1 MNLYMQLPR
10 NVVMEIKNRYT
21 KLSNSEVRYSI
32 TGGPSKTLVVLLQ
45 EPNSS
50 KDVFDDLT
58 INIVNQGFQVL
69 SFDFKGKSQ
78 FNYLAEVDKDE
89 MYAEQAAEL
98 ISKFIPFEI
107 ERNINLIGNFS
118 DGNVTEI
125 VSNRLEHYTSLT
137 MNMPSEISQVPS
149 SSGLVSLLHNF
160 QSSEEISA

>member
-1 MNLYMQLPR
+1 
-10 NVVMEIKNRYT
+10 MEIKNRHT
-21 KLSNSEVRYSI
+21 KLSNCEVRYSI

-50 KDVFDDLT
+50 KDIFDDLT
-58 INIVNQGFQVL
+58 MNIVNQGFQVL
-69 SFDFKGKSQ
+69 SFDFNGKSQ
-78 FNYLAEVDKDE
+78 LNYLAEEDKDE
-89 MYAEQAAEL
+89 MYAGQAAEL

-118 DGNVTEI
+118 DGSVTEI
-125 VSNRLEHYTSLT
+125 VSDRLEHYTSLT

-149 SSGLVSLLHNF
+149 SSGLMSLLHNF

>member
-1 MNLYMQLPR
+1 MQLSKSTT
-10 NVVMEIKNRYT
+10 MEIKERYT

-50 KDVFDDLT
+50 KNVFDDLT
-58 INIVNQGFQVL
+58 MNIVNQGFQVL
-69 SFDFKGKSQ
+69 SFDFNGKSQ

-118 DGNVTEI
+118 EGNVTEI

>member
-1 MNLYMQLPR
+1 
-10 NVVMEIKNRYT
+10 MEIKNRRT
-21 KLSNSEVRYSI
+21 KLSNSEVKYSI

-69 SFDFKGKSQ
+69 SFDFNGKSQ
-78 FNYLAEVDKDE
+78 FNYLAEVDRDE
-89 MYAEQAAEL
+89 LYAEQAAEL
-98 ISKFIPFEI
+98 VSKFIPFGI

-125 VSNRLEHYTSLT
+125 VSDRLEHYTSLT

>member
-1 MNLYMQLPR
+1 MQLSR
-10 NVVMEIKNRYT
+10 INYMEIKNRRT
-21 KLSNSEVRYSI
+21 KLSNSEVKYSI

-50 KDVFDDLT
+50 KDIFDDLT

-69 SFDFKGKSQ
+69 SFDFNGKSQ
-78 FNYLAEVDKDE
+78 FNYLAEVDRDE
-89 MYAEQAAEL
+89 LYAEQAAEL
-98 ISKFIPFEI
+98 ISKFIPFGI

-125 VSNRLEHYTSLT
+125 VSDRLEHYTSLT

>member
-1 MNLYMQLPR
+1 MNLYMRLSR
-10 NVVMEIKNRYT
+10 DVVMEIKDRYT
-21 KLSNSEVRYSI
+21 ELSNSEVRYSI

-69 SFDFKGKSQ
+69 SFDFNGKSQ

-89 MYAEQAAEL
+89 IYAEQAAEL

>member
-1 MNLYMQLPR
+1 MNLYMRLSR
-10 NVVMEIKNRYT
+10 DVVMEIKDRYT
-21 KLSNSEVRYSI
+21 ELSNSEVRYSI

-50 KDVFDDLT
+50 KDVFGDLT

-69 SFDFKGKSQ
+69 SFDFNGKSQ

-89 MYAEQAAEL
+89 IYAEQAAEL

>member
-1 MNLYMQLPR
+1 MNLYMQLSR
-10 NVVMEIKNRYT
+10 NIVMEIKNRYT
-21 KLSNSEVRYSI
+21 ELSNIEVRYSI

-69 SFDFKGKSQ
+69 SFDFMGKSQ

>member
-1 MNLYMQLPR
+1 MQLSR
-10 NVVMEIKNRYT
+10 INYMEIKNRRT
-21 KLSNSEVRYSI
+21 KLSNSEVKYSI

-50 KDVFDDLT
+50 KDIFDDLT

-69 SFDFKGKSQ
+69 SFDFDGKSQ
-78 FNYLAEVDKDE
+78 FNYLTEIDRDE
-89 MYAEQAAEL
+89 LYAEQAAEL
-98 ISKFIPFEI
+98 VSKFIPFGI

-125 VSNRLEHYTSLT
+125 VSDRLEHYTSLT

>member
-1 MNLYMQLPR
+1 MRLSR
-10 NVVMEIKNRYT
+10 DVVMEIKDRYT
-21 KLSNSEVRYSI
+21 ELSNSEVRYSI

-50 KDVFDDLT
+50 KDVFGDLT

-69 SFDFKGKSQ
+69 SFDFNGKSQ

-89 MYAEQAAEL
+89 IYAEQAAEL

-160 QSSEEISA
+160 QPSEEISA

>member
-1 MNLYMQLPR
+1 
-10 NVVMEIKNRYT
+10 MEIKNRRT
-21 KLSNSEVRYSI
+21 KLSNSEVKYSI

-50 KDVFDDLT
+50 KDIFDDLT

-69 SFDFKGKSQ
+69 SFDFDGKSQ
-78 FNYLAEVDKDE
+78 FNYLTEVDRDE
-89 MYAEQAAEL
+89 LYAEQAAEL
-98 ISKFIPFEI
+98 VSKFIPFGI

-125 VSNRLEHYTSLT
+125 VSDRLEHYTSLT

>member
-1 MNLYMQLPR
+1 MNLYMQLSR
-10 NVVMEIKNRYT
+10 NVVMEIKDRYT

-58 INIVNQGFQVL
+58 ISIVNQGFQVL
-69 SFDFKGKSQ
+69 SFDFNGKSQ
-78 FNYLAEVDKDE
+78 FNYLAEVDRDE

-118 DGNVTEI
+118 EGNVTEI

>member
-1 MNLYMQLPR
+1 MNLYMQLSR
-10 NVVMEIKNRYT
+10 NVVMEIKDRYT

-69 SFDFKGKSQ
+69 SFDFNGKSQ

-98 ISKFIPFEI
+98 ISKFIPFDI

-118 DGNVTEI
+118 EGNVTEI

>member
-1 MNLYMQLPR
+1 
-10 NVVMEIKNRYT
+10 MEIKNRRT
-21 KLSNSEVRYSI
+21 KLSNSEVKYSI

-50 KDVFDDLT
+50 KDIFDDLT

-69 SFDFKGKSQ
+69 SFDFNGKSQ
-78 FNYLAEVDKDE
+78 FNYLTEVDRDE
-89 MYAEQAAEL
+89 LYAEQAAEL
-98 ISKFIPFEI
+98 VSKFIPFGI

-125 VSNRLEHYTSLT
+125 VSDRLEHYTSLT

>member
-1 MNLYMQLPR
+1 MQLSR
-10 NVVMEIKNRYT
+10 DVVMEIKDRYT

>member
-1 MNLYMQLPR
+1 MNLYMQLSR
-10 NVVMEIKNRYT
+10 DVVMEIKDRYT

-69 SFDFKGKSQ
+69 SFDFNGKSQ
-78 FNYLAEVDKDE
+78 FNYLAEVDRDE

-118 DGNVTEI
+118 EGNVTEI

>member
-1 MNLYMQLPR
+1 MNLYMQLSR
-10 NVVMEIKNRYT
+10 NVVMEIKNRYSE
-21 KLSNSEVRYSI
+21 LSNSEVRYSI

>member
-1 MNLYMQLPR
+1 
-10 NVVMEIKNRYT
+10 MEIKNRRT
-21 KLSNSEVRYSI
+21 KLSNSEVKYSI

-50 KDVFDDLT
+50 KDIFDDLT

-69 SFDFKGKSQ
+69 SFDFNGKSQ
-78 FNYLAEVDKDE
+78 FNYLAEVDRDE
-89 MYAEQAAEL
+89 LYAEQAAEL
-98 ISKFIPFEI
+98 ISKFIPFGI

-125 VSNRLEHYTSLT
+125 VSDRLEHYTSLT

>member
-1 MNLYMQLPR
+1 MQLSR
-10 NVVMEIKNRYT
+10 INYMEIKNRRT
-21 KLSNSEVRYSI
+21 KLSNSEVKYSI

-50 KDVFDDLT
+50 KDIFDDLT

-69 SFDFKGKSQ
+69 SFDFDGKSQ
-78 FNYLAEVDKDE
+78 FNYLTEVDRDE
-89 MYAEQAAEL
+89 LYAEQAAEL
-98 ISKFIPFEI
+98 VSKFIPFGI

-125 VSNRLEHYTSLT
+125 VSDRLEHYTSLT

>member
-1 MNLYMQLPR
+1 MNLYMQLSR
-10 NVVMEIKNRYT
+10 NVVMEIKDRYT

-69 SFDFKGKSQ
+69 SFDFNGKSQ
-78 FNYLAEVDKDE
+78 YNYLAEVDRDE

-118 DGNVTEI
+118 EGNVTEI

>member
-1 MNLYMQLPR
+1 MNLYMQLSR
-10 NVVMEIKNRYT
+10 DVVMEIKDRYT

>member
-1 MNLYMQLPR
+1 MNLYMRLSR
-10 NVVMEIKNRYT
+10 DVVMEIKDRYT
-21 KLSNSEVRYSI
+21 ELSNSEVRYSI

-69 SFDFKGKSQ
+69 SFDFNGKSQ

-89 MYAEQAAEL
+89 IYAEKAAEL

>member
-1 MNLYMQLPR
+1 
-10 NVVMEIKNRYT
+10 MEIKNRRT
-21 KLSNSEVRYSI
+21 KLSNSEVKYSI

-50 KDVFDDLT
+50 KDIFDDLT

-69 SFDFKGKSQ
+69 SFDFDGKSQ
-78 FNYLAEVDKDE
+78 FNYLTEIDRDE
-89 MYAEQAAEL
+89 LYAEQAAEL
-98 ISKFIPFEI
+98 VSKFIPFGI

-125 VSNRLEHYTSLT
+125 VSDRLEHYTSLT

>member
-1 MNLYMQLPR
+1 
-10 NVVMEIKNRYT
+10 MEIKNRYT
-21 KLSNSEVRYSI
+21 ELSNIEVRYSI

-78 FNYLAEVDKDE
+78 FKYLAEVDKDE

>member
-1 MNLYMQLPR
+1 MQLSR
-10 NVVMEIKNRYT
+10 NVVMEIKDRYT

-50 KDVFDDLT
+50 KDDFDDLT

-69 SFDFKGKSQ
+69 SFDFNGKSQ
-78 FNYLAEVDKDE
+78 FNYLAEVDRDE

-118 DGNVTEI
+118 EGNVTEI

>member
-1 MNLYMQLPR
+1 MNLYMQLSR
-10 NVVMEIKNRYT
+10 NVNMEIKDRYT
-21 KLSNSEVRYSI
+21 ELSNSEVRYSI

-50 KDVFDDLT
+50 KNVFDDLT
-58 INIVNQGFQVL
+58 MNIVNQGFQVL
-69 SFDFKGKSQ
+69 SFDFNGKNQ
-78 FNYLAEVDKDE
+78 FNYSSEEDKDD

-125 VSNRLEHYTSLT
+125 VADRLEHYTSLT
-137 MNMPSEISQVPS
+137 MNMPSEVSQVPS

-160 QSSEEISA
+160 QSSGEISA

>member
-1 MNLYMQLPR
+1 MQLSR
-10 NVVMEIKNRYT
+10 INYMEIKNRRT
-21 KLSNSEVRYSI
+21 KLSNSEVKYSI

-69 SFDFKGKSQ
+69 SFDFNGKSQ
-78 FNYLAEVDKDE
+78 FNYLTEVDRDE
-89 MYAEQAAEL
+89 LYAEQAAEL
-98 ISKFIPFEI
+98 VSKFIPFGI

-125 VSNRLEHYTSLT
+125 VSDRLEHYTSLT

>member
-1 MNLYMQLPR
+1 MNLYMQLSR
-10 NVVMEIKNRYT
+10 NVIMEIKDRHT

-69 SFDFKGKSQ
+69 SFDFNGKSQ
-78 FNYLAEVDKDE
+78 FNYLAEVDRDE
-89 MYAEQAAEL
+89 LYAEQAAEL
-98 ISKFIPFEI
+98 VSKFIPFGI

-125 VSNRLEHYTSLT
+125 VSDRLEHYTSLT

>member
-1 MNLYMQLPR
+1 MNLYMQLSR

-21 KLSNSEVRYSI
+21 ELSNIEVRYSI

>member
-1 MNLYMQLPR
+1 MNLYMRLSR
-10 NVVMEIKNRYT
+10 DVVMEIKDRYT
-21 KLSNSEVRYSI
+21 ELSNSEVRYSI

-50 KDVFDDLT
+50 KDVFGDLT

-69 SFDFKGKSQ
+69 SFDFNGKSQ

-89 MYAEQAAEL
+89 IYAEQAAEL

-160 QSSEEISA
+160 QPSEEISA

>member
-1 MNLYMQLPR
+1 M
-10 NVVMEIKNRYT
+10 
-21 KLSNSEVRYSI
+21 
-32 TGGPSKTLVVLLQ
+32 Q

-58 INIVNQGFQVL
+58 MNIVNQGFQVL
-69 SFDFKGKSQ
+69 SFDYNEKNQSNNFTG
-78 FNYLAEVDKDE
+78 ADKDE
-89 MYAEQAAEL
+89 MYADQAAEL

-125 VSNRLEHYTSLT
+125 VADRLEHYTSLT
-137 MNMPSEISQVPS
+137 MNMPSEVSQVPS

-160 QSSEEISA
+160 QSSGEISA

>member
-1 MNLYMQLPR
+1 
-10 NVVMEIKNRYT
+10 MEIKNRRT
-21 KLSNSEVRYSI
+21 KLSNSEVKYSI

-50 KDVFDDLT
+50 KDIFDDLT

-69 SFDFKGKSQ
+69 SFDFDGKSQ
-78 FNYLAEVDKDE
+78 FDYLAEVDRDE
-89 MYAEQAAEL
+89 LYAEQAAEL
-98 ISKFIPFEI
+98 VSKFIPFGI

-125 VSNRLEHYTSLT
+125 VSDRLEHYTSLT

>member
-1 MNLYMQLPR
+1 MNLYMQLSR
-10 NVVMEIKNRYT
+10 NDVMEIKDRYT
-21 KLSNSEVRYSI
+21 ELSNSEVRYSI

-69 SFDFKGKSQ
+69 SFDFMGKSQ

-89 MYAEQAAEL
+89 MYAEQTAEL

>member
-1 MNLYMQLPR
+1 MNLYMQLSR
-10 NVVMEIKNRYT
+10 NVVMEIKDRYT

-69 SFDFKGKSQ
+69 SFDFNGKSQ
-78 FNYLAEVDKDE
+78 FNYLAEVDRDE

-118 DGNVTEI
+118 EGNVTEI

-137 MNMPSEISQVPS
+137 TNMPSEISQVPS

>member
-1 MNLYMQLPR
+1 MNLYMQLSR
-10 NVVMEIKNRYT
+10 NIVMEIKNRYT
-21 KLSNSEVRYSI
+21 ELSNIEVRYSI

-69 SFDFKGKSQ
+69 SFDFNGKSQ

>member
-1 MNLYMQLPR
+1 MRLSR
-10 NVVMEIKNRYT
+10 DVVMEIKDRYT
-21 KLSNSEVRYSI
+21 ELSNSEVRYSI

-69 SFDFKGKSQ
+69 SFDFNGKSQ

-89 MYAEQAAEL
+89 IYAEQAAEL

>member
-1 MNLYMQLPR
+1 
-10 NVVMEIKNRYT
+10 MEIKNRYT
-21 KLSNSEVRYSI
+21 ELSNIEVRYSI